1 MRWTSTMDM
10 KMSKLGPLNDLFR
23 RDTVTFTS
31 PDGEVVPVKS
41 NSLAKVNPEKV
52 EARKA
57 LDRAREALREAEEHY
72 RSVSRDDEAACI
84 KELDDFYRDK
94 WVLEY
99 DRMSMMIGEGPIIKE
114 NFTITKVEKVTGIG
128 NGFVSVKG
136 KMLRV
141 TESDKHDI
149 LSGKKQLSLY
159 TKTGD
164 DLRITRVDQVLTHNQ
179 LDKTLNKVRTNFFG
193 KMRSIW

>member
-1 MRWTSTMDM
+1 
-10 KMSKLGPLNDLFR
+10 MSNLGPLNDLFR
-23 RDTVTFTS
+23 KDTVTFTS

-41 NSLAKVNPEKV
+41 NRLAKVNPEKV
-52 EARKA
+52 KAREA

-72 RSVSRDDEAACI
+72 RSVSKDDEAARI
-84 KELDDFYRDK
+84 KELDDFYRGK

-99 DRMSMMIGEGPIIKE
+99 DHVSMMIGEGPIIKE

-141 TESDKHDI
+141 AERDRHDVPSD
-149 LSGKKQLSLY
+149 KKQLSVY
-159 TKTGD
+159 TKTGN
-164 DLRITRVDQVLTHNQ
+164 DLRITHVDQVLTESQ
-179 LDKTLNKVRTNFFG
+179 LDKTLDKVRNNFFG
-193 KMRSIW
+193 KLSSIW

>member
-1 MRWTSTMDM
+1 MDM

-23 RDTVTFTS
+23 TDTVTFTS

-72 RSVSRDDEAACI
+72 RSVSKDDEAARI
-84 KELDDFYRDK
+84 KELDDFYRGK

-99 DRMSMMIGEGPIIKE
+99 DRVSMMIGEGPIIKE

-141 TESDKHDI
+141 AESDKYSVPTD
-149 LSGKKQLSLY
+149 KKQLSVY

-164 DLRITRVDQVLTHNQ
+164 DIRITHVDQILTHNQ
-179 LDKTLNKVRTNFFG
+179 LDKTLDKVRNNFFG
-193 KMRSIW
+193 KMGFIW

>member
-1 MRWTSTMDM
+1 
-10 KMSKLGPLNDLFR
+10 MSKLGPLNDLFSK
-23 RDTVTFTS
+23 DTFTITS
-31 PDGEVVPVKS
+31 SNGEVVPVKS
-41 NSLAKVNPEKV
+41 NRLAKVNPEKV

-72 RSVSRDDEAACI
+72 RSVSRDDEAARI

-99 DRMSMMIGEGPIIKE
+99 DRESMMIGEGPIIKE

-141 TESDKHDI
+141 TESDRHDVP
-149 LSGKKQLSLY
+149 SGKKQLSLY
-159 TKTGD
+159 TKDGN
-164 DLRITRVDQVLTHNQ
+164 DLRITRVDQVLTENQ
-179 LDKTLNKVRTNFFG
+179 LDKMLDNVRKNFFD
-193 KMRSIW
+193 KMGFIW

>member
-1 MRWTSTMDM
+1 MDM
-10 KMSKLGPLNDLFR
+10 KMNKLGPLNDLFR
-23 RDTVTFTS
+23 TDTVTFTS

-41 NSLAKVNPEKV
+41 NRLAKVNQEKV

-72 RSVSRDDEAACI
+72 RSVSKDDEAARI

-99 DRMSMMIGEGPIIKE
+99 DRVSMMVGEGPIIKG

-141 TESDKHDI
+141 AESDKYSVPTD
-149 LSGKKQLSLY
+149 KKQLSVY
-159 TKTGD
+159 TKTGN
-164 DLRITRVDQVLTHNQ
+164 DLRITRVDQILTHNQ
-179 LDKTLNKVRTNFFG
+179 LDKTLDKVRNNLFG
-193 KMRSIW
+193 KLGSIW

>member
-1 MRWTSTMDM
+1 MN
-10 KMSKLGPLNDLFR
+10 KLGPLNDLFR
-23 RDTVTFTS
+23 KDTVTFTS
-31 PDGEVVPVKS
+31 PNGEVVPVKS
-41 NSLAKVNPEKV
+41 NRLAKVNPEKV

-72 RSVSRDDEAACI
+72 RSVSKDDEAARI

-99 DRMSMMIGEGPIIKE
+99 DRVSRMVGECPIIKG

-141 TESDKHDI
+141 AESDKYSVPTD
-149 LSGKKQLSLY
+149 KKQLSVY
-159 TKTGD
+159 TKTGN
-164 DLRITRVDQVLTHNQ
+164 DLRVTRVDQVLTENQ
-179 LDKTLNKVRTNFFG
+179 LDKTLDKVRNNFFG
-193 KMRSIW
+193 KLGSIW

>member
-1 MRWTSTMDM
+1 MN
-10 KMSKLGPLNDLFR
+10 KLGPLNDLFR
-23 RDTVTFTS
+23 KDNTVTFIS
-31 PDGEVVPVKS
+31 PNGEVVPVKS
-41 NSLAKVNPEKV
+41 SSLAKVNPEKV

-72 RSVSRDDEAACI
+72 RSVSKDDEAARI

-99 DRMSMMIGEGPIIKE
+99 DRVPRMVGECPIIKG

-141 TESDKHDI
+141 AESDKYDFP
-149 LSGKKQLSLY
+149 SGKKQLSIY
-159 TKTGD
+159 TKTGN
-164 DLRITRVDQVLTHNQ
+164 DLRITRVDQVLTENQ
-179 LDKTLNKVRTNFFG
+179 LDKTLDKVRNKFFDKVG
-193 KMRSIW
+193 FIW

>member
-1 MRWTSTMDM
+1 MN
-10 KMSKLGPLNDLFR
+10 KLGPLNDLFR
-23 RDTVTFTS
+23 KDTVTFTS
-31 PDGEVVPVKS
+31 PNGEVVPVKS
-41 NSLAKVNPEKV
+41 NRLAKVNPKKV

-72 RSVSRDDEAACI
+72 RSVSKDDEAARI
-84 KELDDFYRDK
+84 KELDDFYRGK

-99 DRMSMMIGEGPIIKE
+99 DRVSRMVGECPIIKE

-141 TESDKHDI
+141 AESDKYDVP
-149 LSGKKQLSLY
+149 SGNKQLSLY
-159 TKTGD
+159 TKTGN
-164 DLRITRVDQVLTHNQ
+164 DLRITRVDQILAENQ
-179 LDKTLNKVRTNFFG
+179 LDKTLDKVRNNFFS
-193 KMRSIW
+193 KMGSIW

>member
-1 MRWTSTMDM
+1 MDM

-23 RDTVTFTS
+23 TDTVTFTS

-41 NSLAKVNPEKV
+41 NRLAKVNPEKV

-72 RSVSRDDEAACI
+72 RSVSKDDEAARI

-99 DRMSMMIGEGPIIKE
+99 DRESMMIGEGPIIKE

-141 TESDKHDI
+141 VERDKYGVP
-149 LSGKKQLSLY
+149 SGKKQLSIY
-159 TKTGD
+159 TQTGN
-164 DLRITRVDQVLTHNQ
+164 DLRITHVDQILTHNQ
-179 LDKTLNKVRTNFFG
+179 LDKTLDKVRNNFFG
-193 KMRSIW
+193 KMGFIW

>member
-1 MRWTSTMDM
+1 MNM

-23 RDTVTFTS
+23 TDTVTFTS

-41 NSLAKVNPEKV
+41 NRLAKVNPEKV

-72 RSVSRDDEAACI
+72 RSVSKDDEAARI
-84 KELDDFYRDK
+84 KELDDFYRGK

-99 DRMSMMIGEGPIIKE
+99 DRVSMMIGEGPIIKE

-141 TESDKHDI
+141 AESDKYSVPTD
-149 LSGKKQLSLY
+149 KKQLSVY
-159 TKTGD
+159 TKTGND
-164 DLRITRVDQVLTHNQ
+164 IRITHVDQILTHNQ
-179 LDKTLNKVRTNFFG
+179 LDKTLDKVRNNFFG
-193 KMRSIW
+193 KMGFIW

>member
-1 MRWTSTMDM
+1 
-10 KMSKLGPLNDLFR
+10 MSNLGPLNDLFR
-23 RDTVTFTS
+23 KDTVTFTS
-31 PDGEVVPVKS
+31 PDGEVAPVKL
-41 NSLAKVNPEKV
+41 NRLAKVNPEKV
-52 EARKA
+52 KAREA

-72 RSVSRDDEAACI
+72 RSVSKDDEAARI

-99 DRMSMMIGEGPIIKE
+99 DRVSMMIGEGPIIKE

-141 TESDKHDI
+141 AESDKYSVPTD
-149 LSGKKQLSLY
+149 KKQLSVY
-159 TKTGD
+159 TKTGN
-164 DLRITRVDQVLTHNQ
+164 DLRITRVDQILTHNQ
-179 LDKTLNKVRTNFFG
+179 LDNTLNKVRANFFN
-193 KMRSIW
+193 KMGSIW

>member
-1 MRWTSTMDM
+1 MN
-10 KMSKLGPLNDLFR
+10 KLGPLNDLFR

-72 RSVSRDDEAACI
+72 RTVSRDDEAARI

-114 NFTITKVEKVTGIG
+114 NFTITKVDKVTGIG

-136 KMLRV
+136 KMFRV
-141 TESDKHDI
+141 VESDKHDVP
-149 LSGKKQLSLY
+149 SGKKQLSLY
-159 TKTGD
+159 TKTGN
-164 DLRITRVDQVLTHNQ
+164 DLRITRVDQVLNENQ
-179 LDKTLNKVRTNFFG
+179 LDRTLNKVRTNFFG
-193 KMRSIW
+193 KLGSIW

>member
-1 MRWTSTMDM
+1 MGM

-23 RDTVTFTS
+23 KDTVTFTS

-41 NSLAKVNPEKV
+41 NRLAKVNPEKV

-72 RSVSRDDEAACI
+72 RSVSKDDEAARI
-84 KELDDFYRDK
+84 KALDDFYRGK

-99 DRMSMMIGEGPIIKE
+99 DRVSMMIGEGAIIKE
-114 NFTITKVEKVTGIG
+114 NFTITKVEEITAIG
-128 NGFVSVKG
+128 NGFVLVKG

-141 TESDKHDI
+141 AESDRYDVPTD
-149 LSGKKQLSLY
+149 KKQLSVY
-159 TKTGD
+159 TKTGKD
-164 DLRITRVDQVLTHNQ
+164 IRITRVDQILTHNQ
-179 LDKTLNKVRTNFFG
+179 LDKTLDKVRNNFFG
-193 KMRSIW
+193 KMDFIW

>member
-1 MRWTSTMDM
+1 MDM

-23 RDTVTFTS
+23 TDTVTFTS

-41 NSLAKVNPEKV
+41 NRLAKVNPEKV

-72 RSVSRDDEAACI
+72 RSVSKDDEAARI
-84 KELDDFYRDK
+84 KELDDFYRGK

-99 DRMSMMIGEGPIIKE
+99 DRVSMMIGEGPIIKE

-141 TESDKHDI
+141 AESDKYSVPTD
-149 LSGKKQLSLY
+149 KKQLSVY

-164 DLRITRVDQVLTHNQ
+164 DIRITHVDQILTHNQ
-179 LDKTLNKVRTNFFG
+179 LDKTLDKVRNNFFG
-193 KMRSIW
+193 KMGLIW

>member
-1 MRWTSTMDM
+1 M

-23 RDTVTFTS
+23 TDTVTFTS

-72 RSVSRDDEAACI
+72 RSVSKDDEAARI
-84 KELDDFYRDK
+84 KELDDFYRGK

-99 DRMSMMIGEGPIIKE
+99 DRVSMMIGEGPIIKE

-141 TESDKHDI
+141 AESDKYSVPTD
-149 LSGKKQLSLY
+149 KKQLSVY

-164 DLRITRVDQVLTHNQ
+164 DIRITHVDQILTHNQ
-179 LDKTLNKVRTNFFG
+179 LDKTLDKVRNNFFG
-193 KMRSIW
+193 KMGSIW

>member
-1 MRWTSTMDM
+1 MHWTSTMGM

-23 RDTVTFTS
+23 KDTVTFTS
-31 PDGEVVPVKS
+31 PSGEVVPVKS
-41 NSLAKVNPEKV
+41 NSLAKVNPKKV

-57 LDRAREALREAEEHY
+57 LDRARESLREAEEHY
-72 RSVSRDDEAACI
+72 RSVSRDDEAARI

-94 WVLEY
+94 WILEY
-99 DRMSMMIGEGPIIKE
+99 DRVSMMIGEGPIIKE

-141 TESDKHDI
+141 AESDKYSVPTD
-149 LSGKKQLSLY
+149 KKQLSVY
-159 TKTGD
+159 TKNGN
-164 DLRITRVDQVLTHNQ
+164 DLRITRVDRVLTENQ
-179 LDKTLNKVRTNFFG
+179 LDKTLDKVRNNFFEKLG
-193 KMRSIW
+193 FIW

>member
-1 MRWTSTMDM
+1 MDM

-23 RDTVTFTS
+23 TDTVTFTS

-41 NSLAKVNPEKV
+41 NRLAKVNPEKV

-72 RSVSRDDEAACI
+72 RSVSKDDEAARI
-84 KELDDFYRDK
+84 KELDDFYRGK

-99 DRMSMMIGEGPIIKE
+99 DRVSMMIGEGPIIKE

-141 TESDKHDI
+141 TESDKYSVPTD
-149 LSGKKQLSLY
+149 KNQLSVY

-164 DLRITRVDQVLTHNQ
+164 DIRITHVDQVLTHNQ
-179 LDKTLNKVRTNFFG
+179 LDNMLNKVRNNFFG
-193 KMRSIW
+193 KMGSIW

>member
-1 MRWTSTMDM
+1 
-10 KMSKLGPLNDLFR
+10 MSKLGPLNDLFR
-23 RDTVTFTS
+23 KDTVTVTS

-41 NSLAKVNPEKV
+41 NRLAKVNPEKV

-72 RSVSRDDEAACI
+72 RSVSKDDEAARI
-84 KELDDFYRDK
+84 KELDDFYRGK

-99 DRMSMMIGEGPIIKE
+99 DRVSMMIGEGPIIKE

-136 KMLRV
+136 KMFRV
-141 TESDKHDI
+141 TESDKFDVP
-149 LSGKKQLSLY
+149 SSKKQLSLY
-159 TKTGD
+159 TKAGN
-164 DLRITRVDQVLTHNQ
+164 DLRITHVDRVLTDNQ
-179 LDKTLNKVRTNFFG
+179 LDKTLDKVRNNFFG
-193 KMRSIW
+193 KLGFIW

>member
-1 MRWTSTMDM
+1 MDM

-23 RDTVTFTS
+23 KDTVTFTS
-31 PDGEVVPVKS
+31 PNGEVVPVKS
-41 NSLAKVNPEKV
+41 NRLAKVNPEKV

-72 RSVSRDDEAACI
+72 RSVSKDDEAARI
-84 KELDDFYRDK
+84 KELDDFYRGK

-99 DRMSMMIGEGPIIKE
+99 DRVSMMIGEGPIIKE

-141 TESDKHDI
+141 AESDKYSVPTD
-149 LSGKKQLSLY
+149 KKQLSVY

-164 DLRITRVDQVLTHNQ
+164 DIRITHVDQILTHNQ
-179 LDKTLNKVRTNFFG
+179 LDKTLDKVRNNFFG
-193 KMRSIW
+193 KMGFIW

>member
-1 MRWTSTMDM
+1 
-10 KMSKLGPLNDLFR
+10 MSKLGPLNDLFR
-23 RDTVTFTS
+23 KDTVTFTS
-31 PDGEVVPVKS
+31 PSGEVVPVKS

-72 RSVSRDDEAACI
+72 RSVSRDDEAARI
-84 KELDDFYRDK
+84 KELDDFYRGK

-99 DRMSMMIGEGPIIKE
+99 DRVSMMIDEGPIIKE

-128 NGFVSVKG
+128 NGFISAKG

-141 TESDKHDI
+141 AESDKFDAP
-149 LSGKKQLSLY
+149 SSKKQLSIY

-164 DLRITRVDQVLTHNQ
+164 DLRITRVDQILTHNQ
-179 LDKTLNKVRTNFFG
+179 LDKTLDKVRNNFFDKIG
-193 KMRSIW
+193 FIW

>member
-1 MRWTSTMDM
+1 
-10 KMSKLGPLNDLFR
+10 MSKLGPLNDLFR
-23 RDTVTFTS
+23 KDTVTFTS
-31 PDGEVVPVKS
+31 PNGEVVPVKS
-41 NSLAKVNPEKV
+41 NRLAKVNPEKV

-72 RSVSRDDEAACI
+72 RSVSKDDEAARI

-99 DRMSMMIGEGPIIKE
+99 DRVSMMIGEGPIIKE

-141 TESDKHDI
+141 DKYDAP
-149 LSGKKQLSLY
+149 SSKKQLSIY
-159 TKTGD
+159 TQTGND
-164 DLRITRVDQVLTHNQ
+164 IRITHVDQILTHNQ
-179 LDKTLNKVRTNFFG
+179 LDKTLDKVRNNFFG
-193 KMRSIW
+193 KMGFIW

>member
-1 MRWTSTMDM
+1 MDM
-10 KMSKLGPLNDLFR
+10 KMNKLGPLNDLFR
-23 RDTVTFTS
+23 TDTVTFTS

-41 NSLAKVNPEKV
+41 NRLAKVNPEKV

-72 RSVSRDDEAACI
+72 RSVSKDDEAARI
-84 KELDDFYRDK
+84 KELDDFYRGK

-99 DRMSMMIGEGPIIKE
+99 DRVSMMIGEGPIIKE

-141 TESDKHDI
+141 AESDKYGVP
-149 LSGKKQLSLY
+149 SGKKQLSIY
-159 TKTGD
+159 TQTGN
-164 DLRITRVDQVLTHNQ
+164 DLRITHVDQILTHNQ
-179 LDKTLNKVRTNFFG
+179 LDKTLDKVRNNFFG
-193 KMRSIW
+193 KMGFIW

>member
-1 MRWTSTMDM
+1 MGM

-72 RSVSRDDEAACI
+72 RSVSRDDEAARI

-94 WVLEY
+94 WVMEY
-99 DRMSMMIGEGPIIKE
+99 DRVSMMIGEGPIIKE

-141 TESDKHDI
+141 AESDKHDI
-149 LSGKKQLSLY
+149 PSGKKQLSIY

-164 DLRITRVDQVLTHNQ
+164 DLRITRVDLVLTENQ
-179 LDKTLNKVRTNFFG
+179 LDKTLDKVRNNFFG
-193 KMRSIW
+193 KLGFIW

>member
-1 MRWTSTMDM
+1 
-10 KMSKLGPLNDLFR
+10 MSKLGPLNDLFR
-23 RDTVTFTS
+23 QDTVTFTS

-41 NSLAKVNPEKV
+41 NRLAKVNPEKV

-72 RSVSRDDEAACI
+72 RSVSKDDEDARI

-99 DRMSMMIGEGPIIKE
+99 DRVSRMVGECPIIKG

-141 TESDKHDI
+141 AESDKFSVPTD
-149 LSGKKQLSLY
+149 KKQLSVY

-164 DLRITRVDQVLTHNQ
+164 DIRITHVDQILTHNQ
-179 LDKTLNKVRTNFFG
+179 LDKTLDKVRNNFFG
-193 KMRSIW
+193 KMGFIW

>member
-1 MRWTSTMDM
+1 MDM

-23 RDTVTFTS
+23 KDTVTFTS

-41 NSLAKVNPEKV
+41 NRLAKVNPEKV
-52 EARKA
+52 EALKA

-72 RSVSRDDEAACI
+72 RSVSKDDEAARI

-99 DRMSMMIGEGPIIKE
+99 DRMSMMIGDGPIIKE
-114 NFTITKVEKVTGIG
+114 NFTITKVEEITAIG
-128 NGFVSVKG
+128 NGFVLVKG

-141 TESDKHDI
+141 AEHDRYDVPTD
-149 LSGKKQLSLY
+149 KKQLSVY
-159 TKTGD
+159 TKTGKD
-164 DLRITRVDQVLTHNQ
+164 IRITRVDQVLTENQ
-179 LDKTLNKVRTNFFG
+179 LDKTLDKVRNNFFG
-193 KMRSIW
+193 KMGSIW

>member
-1 MRWTSTMDM
+1 MDM

-23 RDTVTFTS
+23 KDTVTFTS
-31 PDGEVVPVKS
+31 PSGEVVPVKS

-72 RSVSRDDEAACI
+72 RAVSRDDEAARI

-99 DRMSMMIGEGPIIKE
+99 DRVSMMIGEGPIIKE
-114 NFTITKVEKVTGIG
+114 NFTIIKVEKVTGIG

-141 TESDKHDI
+141 AESDKHDI
-149 LSGKKQLSLY
+149 PSGKKQLSLY

-164 DLRITRVDQVLTHNQ
+164 DLRITRVDRILTEKS
-179 LDKTLNKVRTNFFG
+179 LDKLLDQVRKPFFKQIG
-193 KMRSIW
+193 SIW

>member
-1 MRWTSTMDM
+1 MDM

-23 RDTVTFTS
+23 TDTVTFTS

-41 NSLAKVNPEKV
+41 NRLAKVNPEKV

-72 RSVSRDDEAACI
+72 RSVSKDDEAARI
-84 KELDDFYRDK
+84 KELDDFYRGK

-99 DRMSMMIGEGPIIKE
+99 DRVSMMIGEGPIIKE

-141 TESDKHDI
+141 AESDRYDVPTD
-149 LSGKKQLSLY
+149 KKQLSVY
-159 TKTGD
+159 TKTGKD
-164 DLRITRVDQVLTHNQ
+164 IRITRVDQVLTENQ
-179 LDKTLNKVRTNFFG
+179 LDKTLDKVRNNFFG
-193 KMRSIW
+193 KLSSIW

>member
-1 MRWTSTMDM
+1 MDM

-23 RDTVTFTS
+23 TDTVTFTS

-72 RSVSRDDEAACI
+72 RSVSKDDEAARI

-99 DRMSMMIGEGPIIKE
+99 DRVSMMIGEGPIIKE

-141 TESDKHDI
+141 AESDKYSVPTD
-149 LSGKKQLSLY
+149 KKQLSVY

-164 DLRITRVDQVLTHNQ
+164 DIRITHVDQILTHNQ
-179 LDKTLNKVRTNFFG
+179 LDKTLDKVRNNFFG
-193 KMRSIW
+193 KMGFIW

>member
-1 MRWTSTMDM
+1 MDM

-23 RDTVTFTS
+23 KDTVTFTS
-31 PDGEVVPVKS
+31 PNGEVVPVKS
-41 NSLAKVNPEKV
+41 NRLAKVNPEKV

-72 RSVSRDDEAACI
+72 RSVSKDDEAARI

-99 DRMSMMIGEGPIIKE
+99 DRVSMMIGEGPIIKK
-114 NFTITKVEKVTGIG
+114 NFTITKVEEITAIG
-128 NGFVSVKG
+128 NGFVLAKG

-141 TESDKHDI
+141 TESDRYDVPTD
-149 LSGKKQLSLY
+149 KKQLSVY
-159 TKTGD
+159 TKTGKD
-164 DLRITRVDQVLTHNQ
+164 IRITRVDQVLTENQ
-179 LDKTLNKVRTNFFG
+179 LDKTLDKVRNNFFG
-193 KMRSIW
+193 KMGFIW